1 MPISVQQFDF
11 LAETV
16 GIHAAMARAEE
27 AGGIT
32 GTRDVSTQ
40 IEMGPR
46 PGSTSSKASL
56 SGMGGQYTPGT
67 VQTDTSQ
74 GIGEAGTAASGQTL
88 ADIMGGTGDRGG
100 LATDVSTSS
109 GQSLADL
116 MNMFQGDTSAFT
128 SNAPVVAPAPLAVP
142 TPAEALMTRATA
154 GEILTVADIATLDTV
169 SDKDNILAIVNQV
182 LGNLVGNLQKF
193 GNASD
198 QGGMDSTFKT
208 IYELYDN
215 FYAIGGDGPGGA
227 HIYPLMQKIAR
238 DYGFGEFFE
247 GQRQY
252 LETRGKEM
260 TLPPGMKVS
269 GSVGDQNKQV
279 TDFLL
284 SHASQ
289 TDTWDK
295 ATAAAAKAAF
305 GSQGDEAWDT
315 FASDNGMPSFGSEAD
330 ALRYFRTFWKE
341 RQDEDR
347 TYWDDP
353 TYLGATDNLG
363 GAAEPPDPTTWTP
376 GGGGVPGAPVIPGS
390 GMDLGGL
397 GATGL
402 GAENRTFNEVFPG
415 FLSTSGYADIPN
427 VGSAIAAAAPFL
439 GNQFGMVSPFI
450 PETEIPAGQS
460 RAGNWLRG
468 LSTGDTSLLRGNP
481 LAARLQEISAAL
493 GQPAGGSIGELGSG
507 ASINPLRGL
516 YADPST
522 SASAAQVGAFQN
534 PFYLSTRGAPTS
546 RGLAMQ
552 QIQKAATDFAY
563 KYPSGVPTVEGTSP
577 EQFLPWALRTNL
589 MGIQDLPEFQGVNW
603 ANI

>member
-1 MPISVQQFDF
+1 MPITVQQFDF
-11 LAETV
+11 LAETQGFNV
-16 GIHAAMARAEE
+16 AMAAAEQS
-27 AGGIT
+27 GGIT
-32 GTRDVSTQ
+32 GTREVPTQ
-40 IEMGPR
+40 IEVAPEGSPFAGGSTAR
-46 PGSTSSKASL
+46 LSGPGS
-56 SGMGGQYTPGT
+56 GYMPGT
-67 VQTDTSQ
+67 VQTDTSRA
-74 GIGEAGTAASGQTL
+74 IGEAGTAFSGQTL
-88 ADIMGGTGDRGG
+88 ADLMGGTGDRGG
-100 LATDVSTSS
+100 LAEGVTTES
-109 GQSLADL
+109 GLSLTDL
-116 MNMFQGDTSAFT
+116 MNMFQGDTSTFT
-128 SNAPVVAPAPLAVP
+128 PSAPGGVAAAAPAATP
-142 TPAEALMTRATA
+142 TAAEALMTRAEA
-154 GEILTVADIATLDTV
+154 GEILTVADIATLDPTEQ
-169 SDKDNILAIVNQV
+169 IAIVDRV
-182 LGNLVGNLQKF
+182 LGNLVGQLQQF
-193 GNASD
+193 GRASD

-415 FLSTSGYADIPN
+415 FLSTSGYQDIPN